1 MRKETEKIIWVVLI
15 VLIKTFDSINH
26 ELLFKLLE
34 KIGIPN
40 RVIMVIKNLSKDF
53 KTKLTV
59 ENWVNPIDYSTGV
72 EQGDNLAPILFIIV
86 MQFLAE
92 LLEEK

>member
-59 ENWVNPIDYSTGV
+59 EN
-72 EQGDNLAPILFIIV
+72 
-86 MQFLAE
+86 
-92 LLEEK
+92 